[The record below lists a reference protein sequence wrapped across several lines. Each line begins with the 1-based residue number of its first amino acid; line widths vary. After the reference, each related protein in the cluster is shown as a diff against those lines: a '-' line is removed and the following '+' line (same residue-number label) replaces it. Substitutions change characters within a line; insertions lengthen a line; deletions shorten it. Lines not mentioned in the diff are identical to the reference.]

1 MRIQEQNITN
11 QLIAAL
17 GEGVYGVDS
26 KGRCT
31 FINPSALTM
40 LGYESDEVLG
50 KDQHALF
57 HHHRPTGDHYAHC
70 DCPIHLTLKDGMRR
84 QVNETFIHKDGHFI
98 PIRLIV
104 TPIEDADEIV
114 GAVIAF
120 SDMSDLIEAQ
130 AAMRSERDLF
140 AQGPVSVLVWDLHE
154 HWPLSFASENVIH
167 IFGYSAQ
174 QMTDEHFRYADC
186 IHPEDL
192 AGVAAEVEQ
201 FIHENRNKWEQHYR
215 IFRPDGSIRYLHD
228 HTTSERD
235 STGKI
240 VQLHGYLIDETRQ
253 KKLEQA
259 LTEMATTDG
268 LTGLANR
275 RHLMNELEAECAR
288 FRRMGNAISV
298 LMLDLDH
305 FKRINDTWGHA
316 AGDAVLYHFSEVI
329 KTLIRKTDR
338 IGRFGGEEFVI
349 VLPETTAQGALVFAE
364 KVRGSINES
373 TVIFE
378 DIAIHYTVSIGIA
391 SCTDRKAEN
400 ADSILQ
406 KADQALY
413 QAKTKGRNCVVS
425 IDVCAPL
432 NGSSS

>member
-1 MRIQEQNITN
+1 MQIKEQNITN

-26 KGRCT
+26 REVCT
-31 FINPSALTM
+31 FINPAALDI
-40 LGYESDEVLG
+40 LGYELDEVLG

-57 HHHRPTGDHYAHC
+57 HHHRPTGELYTHT

-84 QVNETFIHKDGHFI
+84 QVNELFIHKDGHFI

-104 TPIEDADEIV
+104 TPIEDVDEIV
-114 GAVIAF
+114 GAVVAF

-140 AQGPVSVLVWDLHE
+140 AQGPVSVLVWDLE
-154 HWPLSFASENVIH
+154 SHWPLSFASENVTNL
-167 IFGYSAQ
+167 FGYSAQ
-174 QMTDEHFRYADC
+174 QMTDVSFRYAEC
-186 IHPEDL
+186 VHPDDL

-201 FIHENRNKWEQHYR
+201 FVRKNRNKWEQHYR
-215 IFRPDGSIRYLHD
+215 IIRPDGSIRYLHD
-228 HTTSERD
+228 YTISERN
-235 STGKI
+235 SSGKI

-316 AGDAVLYHFSEVI
+316 AGDAVLSHFSETI
-329 KTLIRKTDR
+329 KSLIRKTDH
-338 IGRFGGEEFVI
+338 IGRLGGEEFVI

-364 KVRGSINES
+364 KVRSCIHES

-378 DIAIHYTVSIGIA
+378 TIAITYTVSIGIA

-406 KADQALY
+406 KSDQALY

-425 IDVCAPL
+425 VDVCNVS
-432 NGSSS
+432 NGSTS